1 MATDFLDLTKQAYDA
16 SCTYFDANVRDDL
29 DYGLRAFRNEHAANS
44 KYNSDEFKA
53 RSHLFRP
60 KTRSII
66 RKNEAAAAV
75 ALFSNMDV
83 VNITAGNV
91 DDPMSV
97 ASASAMKEILEYRL
111 SKTIPAFPLVMGGVQ
126 DAQASGAVCSYQY
139 WEYAVKPD
147 GRKVRDKPCIE
158 LRPLENI
165 RLDYGANWLDPVNT
179 SPYWC
184 DIIPMYVCDVKAMMN
199 NDDPKTGA
207 PKWKKF
213 DDSMILQ
220 AKPDAVEMARNV
232 RNGQKENPMEKESAI
247 KAFDQVWVMRWF
259 MKDALGDDYTYY
271 TLGTSELL
279 TKALPIDEVYFHG
292 RRPYVMG
299 CAIIET
305 HKAHK
310 TSLPMLVKPLQQET
324 NDVANQRID
333 NVKFVLNKRWLV
345 ARGRQVDVNSLIR
358 NQPGGVTMLT
368 DPKNDVVESNWP
380 DVTSSAYVEQDRI
393 NADFDDVAGNFS
405 PSTKVAN
412 NAVNDTLGGSRMA
425 AQGAGVMT
433 DYMLRTIIETWWEP
447 VLRQLVLLE
456 QYYETDE
463 VVLSVCAK
471 KARLFPRFG
480 ISQITDDMLM
490 NEVNLTVN
498 VGMGSSNP
506 SERFQRFMIATK
518 AATELVATA
527 PPGFNVQEGIKEIYS
542 NAGYRDGAR
551 FFDDRQDPR
560 LVMAMQQIQ
569 KMQQALEGKQMEL
582 AAQQRTEMLKI
593 QSGDNQ
599 KKAQLMVDYQRI
611 HGDMAIR
618 QAEIEIENARLQ
630 LDAMKIAM
638 EIRSDENVAEFKLTE
653 AQLGIQQEQLKI
665 DAEQQKMA
673 GQAMKMAA
681 EIEKAQ
687 MEIANV
693 KSESDNEGR
702 ISEVAN
708 NVSESMRQISE
719 SMSGMMQAMNQNGNN
734 IGEMNKGLGAMFG
747 LMMQPKKKAKAFN
760 LIKPDGKKT
769 SSVSVMYDDGS
780 SEELSIN

>member
-1 MATDFLDLTKQAYDA
+1 MATDFLDLTKEAYDA
-16 SCTYFDANVRDDL
+16 SCTYFDANVKADL
-29 DYGLRAFRNEHAANS
+29 DYGLRAFRSEHAANS
-44 KYNSDEFKA
+44 KYSSDEFKA

-97 ASASAMKEILEYRL
+97 ASASAIKELVEYRL
-111 SKTIPAFPLVMGGVQ
+111 SRTIPAFPLVMGGVQ
-126 DAQASGAVCSYQY
+126 DAQATGAVCSYQY
-139 WEYAVKPD
+139 WEYEVKPN
-147 GRKVRDKPCIE
+147 GKKVKDKPCIE
-158 LRPLENI
+158 LRPLENL
-165 RLDYGANWLDPVNT
+165 RFDYGANWLDPVNT

-184 DIIPMYVCDVKAMMN
+184 DIIPMYVCDVRAMMKN
-199 NDDPKTGA
+199 VDNKTGA
-207 PKWKKF
+207 PKWKTF
-213 DDSMILQ
+213 DDSVILQ
-220 AKPDAVEMARNV
+220 AKPDVIEMARNV
-232 RNGQKENPMEKESAI
+232 RNGEKENPLDKETAI

-259 MKDALGDDYTYY
+259 MKDSLGDDYTYY
-271 TLGTSELL
+271 TLGTNELL
-279 TKALPIDEVYFHG
+279 TDPKPIDEVYFHG

-305 HKAHK
+305 HKASK
-310 TSLPMLVKPLQQET
+310 TSLPTLVKPLQQET
-324 NDVANQRID
+324 NDIANQRID

-345 ARGRQVDVNSLIR
+345 ARGRQVDVNSLVR

-380 DVTSSAYVEQDRI
+380 DVTSSAYAEQDRV

-412 NAVNDTLGGSRMA
+412 NAVNDTLGGSKIA
-425 AQGAGVMT
+425 LQGAGVMT

-463 VVLSVCAK
+463 IVLAICSK

-480 ISQITDDMLM
+480 ISNITDEMLM
-490 NEVNLTVN
+490 NEVNVLVN

-506 SERFQRFMIATK
+506 AERFQKFMIATK
-518 AATELVATA
+518 AATELATTA

-551 FFDDRQDPR
+551 FWDDRQDPR
-560 LVMAMQQIQ
+560 LAMAMQTIQ

-582 AAQQRTEMLKI
+582 AAQAQIDVQKI
-593 QSGDNQ
+593 ASSDRQAQQKLLVDERRIQGD
-599 KKAQLMVDYQRI
+599 L
-611 HGDMAIR
+611 AIR
-618 QAEIEIENARLQ
+618 RAEIEIENARLQ
-630 LDAMKIAM
+630 LEAMQMALERINTEKLARIKENEAGLQLEEQQLKMISEQRKIEAQEVKIAAD
-638 EIRSDENVAEFKLTE
+638 IAKAKLE
-653 AQLGIQQEQLKI
+653 I
-665 DAEQQKMA
+665 DAAKQSKENDQK
-673 GQAMKMAA
+673 
-681 EIEKAQ
+681 
-687 MEIANV
+687 V
-693 KSESDNEGR
+693 T
-702 ISEVAN
+702 EVAN
-708 NVSESMRQISE
+708 GVSESMRGVSE
-719 SMSGMMQAMNQNGNN
+719 LINGMMAAVRKNEEN
-734 IGEMNKGLGAMFG
+734 IMQMNKGLGAVFG
-747 LMMQPKKKAKAFN
+747 LITQPKKKAKAFT

-769 SSVSVMYDDGS
+769 RSVSVSYDDGS